1 MPRFPALLDHRHTML
16 LRAAVGEGNSAVD
29 AYRMWRA
36 SETLDETDDTVYR
49 ILPLLLAATGG
60 VDLATGQFG
69 QPTTLGFAVFV
80 AGLCLASAR
89 TEEQAKP
96 AAMPS
101 RKPASIALAGR
112 SAYAERLHGTGNAA
126 GSS

>member
-49 ILPLLLAATGG
+49 ILPLLLAAGER
-60 VDLATGQFG
+60 
-69 QPTTLGFAVFV
+69 
-80 AGLCLASAR
+80 AGLPDLDGPRLRGAIKHIWLSNMLRIQDLMEAKSA
-89 TEEQAKP
+89 
-96 AAMPS
+96 
-101 RKPASIALAGR
+101 LD
-112 SAYAERLHGTGNAA
+112 AA
-126 GSS
+126 GIDSLLIKGGALFARNE